1 MKHKLSITLALLGL
15 FLLAQLIGIL
25 VLNAYNQ
32 PISTSL
38 NQTNQSQE
46 GIKQLPF
53 DLDETEESNIPS
65 LMLSIILA
73 FLLFF
78 FLMKY
83 DMRFIIKA
91 WFYLVIVLA
100 LSVSLNAFIGN
111 TIIESSILALII
123 AIPLATLKIFRPSV
137 LIHNGTELLIYPGI
151 AAIIA
156 PIINVLGMIILL
168 ILIALYD
175 AWAVWHSGIMQK
187 MAKYQMEEVKI
198 FGGFLIP
205 HIDRK
210 TKEKLKKLKQKY
222 TKLELQE
229 KLKKK
234 RFRINVAILGGG
246 DVVFPI
252 IAMGVFMRTFPEASL
267 FGVPGLVPALF
278 ILVGSFIA
286 LVHLFLITEKKKAYP
301 AMPWIS
307 TGALLGMLAWWL
319 TFVAF

>member
-15 FLLAQLIGIL
+15 FLLTQVVGIF
-25 VLNAYNQ
+25 VLDSYNQ
-32 PISTSL
+32 PLSTSL
-38 NQTNQSQE
+38 NQTNSSQE
-46 GIKQLPF
+46 DIKQLPF

-65 LMLSIILA
+65 IILSIILA

-100 LSVSLNAFIGN
+100 LSVSINAFMGN
-111 TIIESSILALII
+111 SIIESSILALMI
-123 AIPLATLKIFRPSV
+123 AIPLATLKIFRPSI
-137 LIHNGTELLIYPGI
+137 LIHNGTEVLIYPGI

-156 PIINVLGMIILL
+156 PIINVWGMIILL
-168 ILIALYD
+168 ILIAIYD
-175 AWAVWHSGIMQK
+175 AWAVWRSGIMQK

-205 HIDRK
+205 HIDKK

-222 TKLELQE
+222 TKLELQK
-229 KLKKK
+229 KLKKR
-234 RFRINVAILGGG
+234 RFKINIAILGGG

-252 IAMGVFMRTFPEASL
+252 IAMGVFMRSFPEASL
-267 FGVPGLVPALF
+267 FGISGLIPALF
-278 ILVGSFIA
+278 ILGGSFIA
-286 LVHLFLITEKKKAYP
+286 LVHLFLITKKKKAYP

-307 TGALLGMLAWWL
+307 TGAILGMLAWWL
-319 TFVAF
+319 LFIVF